1 MISKDDRGNE
11 ELKGNLE
18 KGLGKGIRKTF
29 RENILVELVSELGNF
44 LRKKKNRKGFKNDS
58 GNDLEKL
65 LKRKKI
71 VVQVAI
77 LENYVGN

>member
-44 LRKKKNRKGFKNDS
+44 LRKKKIGRVSRMTQAMILKSYSK
-58 GNDLEKL
+58 EK
-65 LKRKKI
+65 K
-71 VVQVAI
+71 
-77 LENYVGN
+77 